1 MLVAI
6 LLGIVQGLTEFIP
19 VSSSGHLALAGAVLD
34 VTTRGLAMDVALHMG
49 TLAAVVVVF
58 RSELFG
64 MLGALLGRVDAPVL
78 KRLAGLLVVG
88 TVPIVIA
95 GPLLQ
100 PTIERLAASPRAASA
115 LLLGTAALL
124 LAGEA
129 FRRRRVTAVG
139 SPAPSRPRGASSAPT
154 SGPSP
159 AGADHGRLA
168 PPDPEDPHGRG
179 LEELTGTRA
188 VSIGVAQC
196 LALAPGIS
204 RSGATIAAGMA
215 VGMTRVAAT
224 RFSFLLSLPALVG
237 AAVLT
242 LPDLAV
248 AGGPPLAEV
257 LAGAI
262 AAFVAGYAAI
272 RLLLALVARFG
283 LQVFAGYCVVI
294 ATIGLA
300 LTA

>member
-19 VSSSGHLALAGAVLD
+19 VSSSGHLALAGAVLG

-58 RSELFG
+58 RTELFG
-64 MLGALLGRVDAPVL
+64 MLGALLGRVEAPAL
-78 KRLAGLLVVG
+78 KRLAGLLVIG

-100 PTIERLAASPRAASA
+100 PTVERLAASPRAASA

-129 FRRRRVTAVG
+129 FRRRRVIAAG
-139 SPAPSRPRGASSAPT
+139 SAAPSRPQAPRDFRRVT
-154 SGPSP
+154 NLEG
-159 AGADHGRLA
+159 DQRRLA
-168 PPDPEDPHGRG
+168 PPDPGDPTGRG
-179 LEELTGTRA
+179 LEELTGPRA

-215 VGMTRVAAT
+215 VGMTRAAAT

-242 LPDLAV
+242 LPDLAT
-248 AGGPPLAEV
+248 AGGPPLVEV
-257 LAGAI
+257 VAGAT

-272 RLLLALVARFG
+272 RLLLALVTRFG
-283 LQVFAGYCVVI
+283 LQAFAGYCVVI